1 LDKHAIQGG
10 FVKYP
15 VERHTGSRFDD
26 SLRFRDGSSMATQA
40 RSIASLTIS
49 FGLVAIPV
57 KLYSAT
63 VSSERIS
70 FNLLRQKDGSR
81 VKQQYIAVNDGT
93 VVERSEMVKGYEFAK
108 DQYVMFSP
116 DELKALEDATT
127 HAIDIGQFV
136 PLESVDPV
144 YFDGTY
150 YLAPDKGGAK
160 PYTLL
165 ATALRKAHQAAIGRW
180 ISRGKEHIIVIRALG
195 DGLAMHQLHFKA
207 EVRDLKDLGIEA
219 APVSDSELKLAQQLI
234 DHLASKKFD
243 PNEYADEHKA
253 RVEAAIQKKVDGKE
267 ISLAEGPVTAK
278 GGGNVIDLM
287 EALRASIDAR
297 GSKAKEL
304 KERKAPK
311 RAAAEGSSRKTA
323 RR

>member
-1 LDKHAIQGG
+1 MGKLPM
-10 FVKYP
+10 V
-15 VERHTGSRFDD
+15 
-26 SLRFRDGSSMATQA
+26 TQA

-81 VKQQYIAVNDGT
+81 VKQQYIAVNDGKP
-93 VVERSEMVKGYEFAK
+93 VERSEMVKGYEFAK

-116 DELKALEDATT
+116 EELKALEDATT
-127 HAIDIGQFV
+127 HSIDIGQFV
-136 PLESVDPV
+136 PLDSVDPV

-165 ATALRKAHQAAIGRW
+165 ATALRKAGQCAVGRW
-180 ISRGKEHIIVIRALG
+180 ISRGKEHIVVIRALE

-207 EVRDLKDLGIEA
+207 EVRDLKDLGVEA
-219 APVSDSELKLAQQLI
+219 APVSEPELKLARQLI
-234 DHLASKKFD
+234 DQLGAKRFD
-243 PNEYADEHKA
+243 PNEYSDEHKV
-253 RVEAAIQKKVDGKE
+253 RIEAAIQRKVDGKE
-267 ISLAEGPVTAK
+267 VSLAEGPVSAK
-278 GGGNVIDLM
+278 GGNVIDLM

-297 GSKAKEL
+297 GSKAADL

-311 RAAAEGSSRKTA
+311 RAAAQASSRKTA

>member
-1 LDKHAIQGG
+1 
-10 FVKYP
+10 
-15 VERHTGSRFDD
+15 
-26 SLRFRDGSSMATQA
+26 MATSA

-81 VKQQYIAVNDGT
+81 VKQQYIAVNDGKP
-93 VVERSEMVKGYEFAK
+93 VERSEMVKGYEFAK

-116 DELKALEDATT
+116 EELKALEDATT
-127 HAIDIGQFV
+127 HAIDISQFV
-136 PLESVDPV
+136 PLDSVDPL

-165 ATALRKAHQAAIGRW
+165 ATALRKAQQCAVGRW
-180 ISRGKEHIIVIRALG
+180 ISRGKEHIVVIRALE

-207 EVRDLKDLGIEA
+207 EVREIKDLGVEA
-219 APVSDSELKLAQQLI
+219 AAVSEPELKLARQLI
-234 DHLASKKFD
+234 DQLGAKRFD
-243 PNEYADEHKA
+243 PNEFADEHKA
-253 RVEAAIQKKVDGKE
+253 RVEAAIQRKVDGKE
-267 ISLAEGPVTAK
+267 VSLAEGPVSTK
-278 GGGNVIDLM
+278 GGNVIDLM

-297 GSKAKEL
+297 GSKAPDL

-311 RAAAEGSSRKTA
+311 RAAAQASSRKTA